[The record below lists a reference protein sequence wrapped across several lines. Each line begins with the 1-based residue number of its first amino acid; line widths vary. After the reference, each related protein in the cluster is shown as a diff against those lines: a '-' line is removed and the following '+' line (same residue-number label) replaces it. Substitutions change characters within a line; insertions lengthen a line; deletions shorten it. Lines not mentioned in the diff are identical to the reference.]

1 MIFDE
6 TAASLLGDKQRFFY
20 CVRAQPHER
29 HAGVERN
36 THPCVKPVDLMRYLC
51 RLITPPCGL
60 ILDPF
65 MGSGSTGIAAYLEG
79 FNFIGIER
87 EEEYYNIAQQRLEHW
102 SGVKTTPLQ
111 DKPEKK
117 KGQLDLF

>member
-1 MIFDE
+1 
-6 TAASLLGDKQRFFY
+6 
-20 CVRAQPHER
+20 
-29 HAGVERN
+29 
-36 THPCVKPVDLMRYLC
+36 
-51 RLITPPCGL
+51 
-60 ILDPF
+60 